1 MQHIDIGKAQNN
13 YLEGSLRYDI
23 FYKNTNAFAK
33 TTKCRQHFMM
43 LLFIF
48 RTVML

>member
-13 YLEGSLRYDI
+13 NLEGSLRHDI
-23 FYKNTNAFAK
+23 YQKNTNAFAK

-43 LLFIF
+43 FLFNDKKADN
-48 RTVML
+48 